1 MIYMDCAASALQ
13 RPSAVGE
20 AVLYALNNLGNPSR
34 GAHSPSLGASRLVYD
49 TREKLSR
56 LMGFSSPERL
66 SFTHNAT
73 EALNIAVNGIFHNG
87 GHCISTVCE
96 HNSVLRPLYRCEE
109 LYGME
114 LTLIGADSEGNI
126 NYNDIEK
133 AMRSDTRAI
142 VITHSSNVTGN
153 VTDISRVSDI
163 ARRHGLLLVV
173 DGAQTAGC
181 FPVDIEGDG
190 IDIFCFSGHK
200 GLMAP
205 QGTGGIYIR
214 EGIELPP
221 LKTGG
226 SGIQSF
232 DREHPSSMPEAH
244 EAGTLNSHGIA
255 GLNASLGFISGE
267 GIQKIYGREKE
278 LSEHFYNEAKKIN
291 GVKLYGSFGSERTAV
306 VSLNIGE
313 LSSAE
318 TADILWNKYSICVR
332 SGAHCAPLMHEAL
345 GTKKRG
351 VVRFSFS
358 YYNTEKEIEL
368 ALGALRAIAE
378 EEI

>member
-13 RPSAVGE
+13 RPPAVGG
-20 AVLYALNNLGNPSR
+20 AVLYALDHFGNPSR
-34 GAHSPSLGASRLVYD
+34 GAHSPSLDASRLVYG

-56 LMGFSSPERL
+56 LLGFSSPERL

-73 EALNIAVNGIFHNG
+73 EALNIAINGIFQNG
-87 GHCISTVCE
+87 RHCISTVCE
-96 HNSVLRPLYRCEE
+96 HNSVLRPLYRCAK
-109 LYGME
+109 LYGAE

-133 AMRSDTRAI
+133 AVRNDTKAI

-153 VTDISRVSDI
+153 VTDIPRVSDI
-163 ARRHGLLLVV
+163 ARRHSLLLVV

-181 FPVDIEGDG
+181 FPVDIERDG

-214 EGIELPP
+214 EGIDLPP

-232 DREHPSSMPEAH
+232 NEEHPSSMPEAY

-255 GLNASLGFISGE
+255 GLDASLDFILGE

-278 LSEHFYNEAKKIN
+278 LSEHFYNEAKKIK
-291 GVKLYGSFGSERTAV
+291 GVKLYGNFGGERTAV
-306 VSLNIGE
+306 VSLNIGDVY
-313 LSSAE
+313 SSE
-318 TADILWNKYSICVR
+318 VADMLWNDCSVCVR
-332 SGAHCAPLMHEAL
+332 AGAHCAPLMHRTL
-345 GTKKRG
+345 GTEKQG

-358 YYNTEKEIEL
+358 YYNTDGEIEL
-368 ALGALRAIAE
+368 ALKALRSIAE
-378 EEI
+378 E

>member
-13 RPSAVGE
+13 RPPAVGK
-20 AVLYALNNLGNPSR
+20 AVLYALDSFGNPSR
-34 GAHSPSLGASRLVYD
+34 GAHSPSLEASRLVYGA
-49 TREKLSR
+49 REKLAG
-56 LMGFSSPERL
+56 LLGFSSPERL

-73 EALNIAVNGIFHNG
+73 EALNIAINGIFQNG

-96 HNSVLRPLYRCEE
+96 HNSVLRPLYRCAR
-109 LYGME
+109 LHGTE
-114 LTLIGADSEGNI
+114 LTLIGADGEGSI
-126 NYNDIEK
+126 SCSDIEK
-133 AMRSDTRAI
+133 AIRNDTKAI

-153 VTDISRVSDI
+153 VTDISAISDI

-214 EGIELPP
+214 EGVELPP

-232 DREHPSSMPEAH
+232 NEEHPSSMPEAH

-255 GLNASLGFISGE
+255 GLDASLDFIAQK
-267 GIQKIYGREKE
+267 GIKAIYKREKE
-278 LSEHFYNEAKKIN
+278 LSEHFYGEAEKIK
-291 GVKLYGSFGSERTAV
+291 GVKLYGSFGGERTAV
-306 VSLNIGE
+306 VSLNIGD
-313 LSSAE
+313 LYSAE
-318 TADILWNKYSICVR
+318 TADILWNRYSICVR
-332 SGAHCAPLMHEAL
+332 AGAHCAPLMHRAL
-345 GTKKRG
+345 DTEKRG
-351 VVRFSFS
+351 AVRFSFS
-358 YYNTEKEIEL
+358 YYNTEKEIEF
-368 ALGALRAIAE
+368 ALGALRSIAE
-378 EEI
+378 DKI